1 MPGVETEDFSAAHK
15 LNKELL
21 TLSADQVRHGGGVKF
36 YEQWRRCLLFEAPH
50 DFDSFMTYIEL
61 DRKPEKR
68 FFLNQFR
75 KGDVNNLK
83 YGQALVGYFCQQ
95 DLPL

>member
-1 MPGVETEDFSAAHK
+1 MNYEKLAGSIRAAINRRPEDSGAYSDLFSVCREWETENFSAAHK

-68 FFLNQFR
+68 F
-75 KGDVNNLK
+75 
-83 YGQALVGYFCQQ
+83 
-95 DLPL
+95 